1 MTRPDQRR
9 RYRAVFL
16 SDVHLGT
23 KGAKAAFL
31 AHFLARMQCERLY
44 LVGDIVDGWR
54 LKRSWYWDDAHD
66 EVLRLV
72 MQHARNGTE
81 IVYIP
86 GNHDEMFRAW
96 LGLEVAGVRLAPET
110 VHEAADGR
118 RYLVIH
124 GDEFDGVVANARF
137 LAAMGDRAYRCALV
151 VNRWFNAI
159 RYRMGYPY
167 WSLSL
172 WLKQSVK
179 RAVKRV
185 DKFEEALVLEARE
198 RGVDGVICGH
208 IHKAEIR
215 DVGGILYMNDGDWV
229 ESCTALVEQP
239 DGSMEL
245 VHWAQENSLSFLRAG
260 SLPETAPA

>member
-1 MTRPDQRR
+1 
-9 RYRAVFL
+9 
-16 SDVHLGT
+16 
-23 KGAKAAFL
+23 
-31 AHFLARMQCERLY
+31 
-44 LVGDIVDGWR
+44 
-54 LKRSWYWDDAHD
+54 
-66 EVLRLV
+66 
-72 MQHARNGTE
+72 
-81 IVYIP
+81 
-86 GNHDEMFRAW
+86 
-96 LGLEVAGVRLAPET
+96 
-110 VHEAADGR
+110 
-118 RYLVIH
+118 
-124 GDEFDGVVANARF
+124 
-137 LAAMGDRAYRCALV
+137 MGDRAYRCALV

-260 SLPETAPA
+260 SIPETAQA